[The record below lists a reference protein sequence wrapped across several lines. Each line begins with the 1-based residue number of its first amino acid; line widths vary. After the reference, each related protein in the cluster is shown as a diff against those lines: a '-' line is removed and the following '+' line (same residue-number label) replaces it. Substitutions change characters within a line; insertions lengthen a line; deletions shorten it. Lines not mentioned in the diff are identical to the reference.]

1 MALFKAKKNTS
12 EKTELPAQ
20 AGKVTKKV
28 SVKETENKVVK
39 KEKEKEKIVSISK
52 IQGSHLFSVLKNAR
66 ITEKATDLSQDH
78 NVYVFE
84 VDKNTNKREISKAV
98 KTFYNVTPE
107 KIRTVKIPLKNV
119 VSRGKRGV
127 KSGGKKAYI
136 YLKKGDKLELV

>member
-12 EKTELPAQ
+12 EKTDLPVQ
-20 AGKVTKKV
+20 TGKTIKKV
-28 SVKETENKVVK
+28 SVKEVENKPAK
-39 KEKEKEKIVSISK
+39 KEKEKVVSIPK

-119 VSRGKRGV
+119 ISRGKRGV

-136 YLKKGDKLELV
+136 YLKKGDKLELI